1 MRLQQGAA
9 DLVDERFRRR
19 NLKTQGFGQ
28 FGKMALNQSGF
39 VQGGEIIGFVTCK
52 EESQAV
58 VYPNQPARTVIF

>member
-1 MRLQQGAA
+1 
-9 DLVDERFRRR
+9 
-19 NLKTQGFGQ
+19 LKTQGFGQ